1 MNLGPF
7 QAQFAKQLRSDLKER
22 LAYATDMGE
31 MPPSVRTLVKTT
43 PDAVFRVEQPEDLV
57 QLVKLARSHKV
68 PLTPRGSGTSGFGS
82 ALASKGGISV
92 DLSGLN
98 KILALDPQ
106 AQSARVQPGV
116 TWHELEQALLPY
128 GLRTRTY
135 PTSAISATVGG
146 WLALNGA
153 GVGSFEFGRV
163 ENCVTELSVI
173 SPKGDLL
180 HLTAEEVKPYLGSEG
195 ILGFIVEATLRLR
208 PLEQDEIRG
217 YDFASTADGV
227 SFLQQA
233 SQLPLW
239 HLAFSTGDFV
249 RKDAQAAG
257 SDVPGKSL
265 GLRILLAAPASRQ
278 VGQALGMLAAG
289 HHGAPLPEVEA
300 ERAWN
305 HRFHPMRMKSL
316 GPSLVPSEAET
327 PLRTLPALL
336 QDLAQRLPGMAFEGN
351 FTCQHQISLLGFALS
366 DARSLRYNVDF
377 LQALKVLRLAQKHGG
392 RPYGFGLYFSHA
404 ANEHLPGYARIEEL
418 KRFTDPDKIM
428 NPGKILEHNER
439 LAWIMGAA
447 ETLTPLAEKVGIIL
461 PDKPLGNG
469 RLPADLRTYA
479 YTCAQ
484 CGYCKTQC
492 TLYNATPWESS
503 SPRGKFALL
512 RLVDQG
518 VMSLTQDLV
527 DSLLMCTTCKRC
539 EPVCQ
544 LGLPIEQ
551 IWTDMREWLVSDKK
565 RRTYAAFEMMASS
578 LRHEGNIWA
587 HLKDAR
593 DAWMPE
599 DARWRESGETGYWAG
614 CTASFVE
621 QDIAQ
626 NAVRILNAGGI
637 EPAYLGKDELCCGV
651 PMLMAG
657 LWDRWEE
664 TMRANISEI
673 NKRGIKELVVSCPG
687 CHVSLHHHYRTWAKK
702 LGIDWDVRVLH
713 ISEKTAGMVSQG
725 SLKFTHSV
733 DTVAT
738 WHDPCHIG
746 RHAGLYNPPRETLNA
761 IPGLTFVEMEHSK
774 ENSLCCGSVLTR
786 ISDTS
791 ISDSIALRRFQEAEA
806 AGAQDLVT
814 TCPCC
819 EFQLRVGRQASKSP
833 VMVRD
838 FATMVA
844 KGLGYADDTDLSES
858 TALSEWVVFDQMIT
872 AMSVEEIAKMMSV
885 MMPRMMELLPG
896 WMKSMM
902 STTKPLPSGA
912 KDKLLAAM
920 RGMVPQMM
928 PALLPGMLPRMV
940 PDVIRYMEDLAPS
953 MPQAMRQLMPKMLPE
968 VMERLMPKVLHLL
981 IPLILDEMLKNMKQ
995 SLMTASRK

>member
-31 MPPSVRTLVKTT
+31 MPPSVRSLVKTT
-43 PDAVFRVEQPEDLV
+43 PDAVFRVEQAADLV
-57 QLVKLARSHKV
+57 QLVKLARSHRV

-82 ALASKGGISV
+82 ALASKGGIIV

-98 KILALDPQ
+98 KVLAVDPAEQ
-106 AQSARVQPGV
+106 TARVQPGV
-116 TWHELEQALLPY
+116 TWHELEQTLVPY

-135 PTSAISATVGG
+135 PTSAISATIGG

-163 ENCVTELSVI
+163 ENSVVELRVI

-180 HLTAEEVKPYLGSEG
+180 HLTGEEVRPYLGSEG

-208 PLEQDEIRG
+208 PRTQDEILG
-217 YDFASTADGV
+217 YDFSSPADGV
-227 SFLQQA
+227 AFLQQA
-233 SQLPLW
+233 VQLPLW

-249 RKDAQAAG
+249 RKDARATG
-257 SDVPGKSL
+257 GDVPDQAL
-265 GLRILLAAPASRQ
+265 GLRVMAAAPASRQ
-278 VGQALGMLAAG
+278 IGTPLGKIAAQCR
-289 HHGAPLPEVEA
+289 GASLSPVAA
-300 ERAWN
+300 EMAWN

-327 PLRTLPALL
+327 PLQTLSALL
-336 QDLAQRLPGMAFEGN
+336 QDLEHRLPGMAFEGN
-351 FTCQHQISLLGFALS
+351 FTSRGQISLLGFALS

-404 ANEHLPGYARIEEL
+404 AKEHLQGYTRIEEL

-428 NPGKILEHNER
+428 NPGKILEYDER
-439 LAWIMGAA
+439 LAWIMSAA
-447 ETLTPLAEKVGIIL
+447 ETLTPLAEKVGAIL
-461 PDKPLGNG
+461 PDKPLGSG
-469 RLPADLRTYA
+469 KLPADLRTYA

-484 CGYCKTQC
+484 CGYCKTEC
-492 TLYNATPWESS
+492 TLYNATPWESA

-518 VMSLTQDLV
+518 VAPLTQDLV

-551 IWTDMREWLVSDKK
+551 IWTGMREWLVDDKK

-593 DAWMPE
+593 DAWLPD
-599 DARWRESGETGYWAG
+599 DARCQENGEIGYWAG

-637 EPAYLGKDELCCGV
+637 EPAYLGKAELCCGV

-664 TMRANISEI
+664 TMRTNISEI
-673 NKRGIKELVVSCPG
+673 KKRGIKELVVSCPG
-687 CHVSLHHHYRTWAKK
+687 CHVSLHYHYHTWAKK
-702 LGIDWDVRVLH
+702 LGIEWDVRVLH
-713 ISEKTAGMVSQG
+713 LSEKTAEMISQG
-725 SLKFTHSV
+725 KLAFTHPVDSV
-733 DTVAT
+733 VT

-746 RHAGLYNPPRETLNA
+746 RHAGIYDPPRETLNA
-761 IPGLTFVEMEHSK
+761 IPGLKFVEMEHSR

-786 ISDTS
+786 ISDTA
-791 ISDSIALRRFQEAEA
+791 ISDAVALRRFKEAEE

-819 EFQLRVGRQASKSP
+819 EFQLRVGRQASQSP

-844 KGLGYADDTDLSES
+844 KALGYADETDLSETS
-858 TALSEWVVFDQMIT
+858 ALSEWVVFDKMIT
-872 AMSVEEIAKMMSV
+872 AMSVEEMAKMMGV

-928 PALLPGMLPRMV
+928 PVLLPGMLPKMV
-940 PDVIRYMEDLAPS
+940 PDVIRYMEGLAPT
-953 MPQAMRQLMPKMLPE
+953 MPQAMRQLMPTMLPE

-981 IPLILDEMLKNMKQ
+981 IPLILDEMLVNMKE
-995 SLMTASRK
+995 SLMTGSRK